1 MTAVLLTLFGY
12 RLFDEPVHEWLGLVF
27 IALIVSHLI
36 SNRWW
41 LKTLSNG
48 IKFNFQLLLNFAL
61 FLLFLTACISGI
73 LLSKHIFA
81 DFPFHL
87 TDDFTRKS
95 HLLSVH
101 WIQIVAAMHLGLH
114 WANLAGRITAW
125 LKLDLDEPSAKIASR
140 ILLPLLWGILTVYGI
155 YVFIRRDLFP
165 YLINQ
170 VDFAFFPEEP
180 QAVFYF
186 DYFAILIA
194 VAYLTHQLMNFTHKF
209 FLNYLSNQE

>member
-1 MTAVLLTLFGY
+1 MTAVLLSLFGY
-12 RLFDEPVHEWLGLVF
+12 RLFEEPVHEWLGLAF
-27 IALIVSHLI
+27 ICLIVSHLI
-36 SNRWW
+36 SNGWW
-41 LKTLSNG
+41 LKKVFTEGKIS
-48 IKFNFQLLLNFAL
+48 FRPVLNLAL

-81 DFPFHL
+81 DMPFHQ
-87 TDDFTRKS
+87 TSDFVRKL
-95 HLLSVH
+95 HLLSSH

-114 WANLAGRITAW
+114 WQNLANRLTAW
-125 LKLDLDEPSAKIASR
+125 LKLDLDEPSARLAAR
-140 ILLPLLWGILTVYGI
+140 RVLPLLWRVLTLYGVYA
-155 YVFIRRDLFP
+155 FIHRDLFP

-194 VAYLTHQLMNFTHKF
+194 VAYSTRLIERAILLRKK
-209 FLNYLSNQE
+209 